1 MVYTGVFFLSQPRN
15 NAHQAQILDPGSVF
29 GQYAVKTF
37 IAGGGIGQ
45 VYAAT
50 HTIYGSN
57 VALKVLHPDLYR
69 NAAWRER
76 LSDEGVIGKGL
87 KHPNVLTTRE
97 IVEHDGRMALVLD
110 LARGASTLHRVIRRE
125 FSTGMPTELALR
137 LMLGVLQGVEY
148 AHQQGVIHGDIKPE
162 NIMLQDLDRAQSE
175 WSALVTDFGT
185 ASLIVNPV
193 LVDGAVA
200 VVASPRY
207 ASPEHLEGVDALIE
221 ASDIFSLGLLLHY
234 LLTGAHAS
242 PAKNVDEALAYVQEP
257 LEISKLIDQPR
268 LVMSVFRR
276 AVALKPEER
285 YASCREMALGI
296 RSVIDAL
303 GAEFEDDIEAD
314 IPTVIMGDE
323 SEEVSLDQA
332 EVVPDEGTQEAPKR
346 ASTGTQ
352 ERQLN
357 PLSAPL
363 IPMTKEPTL
372 RPAVRPKAPPEMFE
386 AISEKQT
393 TGGNWHWV
401 VFGFVVVLLFALF
414 LTT

>member
-1 MVYTGVFFLSQPRN
+1 MSQPRN

-29 GQYAVKTF
+29 GQYVVKTF

-50 HTIYGSN
+50 HAVYGSN

-69 NAAWRER
+69 DAAWRER

-110 LARGASTLHRVIRRE
+110 LARGASTLYRVIQRE

-148 AHQQGVIHGDIKPE
+148 AHQQAVIHGDIKPE
-162 NIMLQDLDRAQSE
+162 NIMLQDLNRTQSE

-193 LVDGAVA
+193 LIDGAAA

-207 ASPEHLEGVDALIE
+207 ASPEHLEGVDALVE

-234 LLTGAHAS
+234 LLTGTHAS
-242 PAKNVDEALAYVQEP
+242 PAKNVEEALAYVQEP
-257 LEISKLIDQPR
+257 LEIARLVDQPR
-268 LVMSVFRR
+268 LVMSVFSR

-296 RSVIDAL
+296 RAVIDAL

-323 SEEVSLDQA
+323 SEEVSLEQA
-332 EVVPDEGTQEAPKR
+332 DVVPDEGTQEAPKR

-352 ERQLN
+352 ERQLS
-357 PLSAPL
+357 PLSAPI

-372 RPAVRPKAPPEMFE
+372 RPAVRPKQPPAMFG
-386 AISEKQT
+386 AITDDKVAIAGWQWAAI
-393 TGGNWHWV
+393 GIV
-401 VFGFVVVLLFALF
+401 AVLIGALF
-414 LTT
+414 LAA